1 MVAEYATCTRH
12 HKISTKITNEMRVSQ
27 IELITLMSGYIK
39 WLLIDKNA
47 FYKYEKTYIRVH
59 VREMSGH
66 LIFFKVRKLSGNSV
80 MCQEILCFSLM
91 TLESLVPDIFFL
103 LNS

>member
-1 MVAEYATCTRH
+1 MAAEYATCTRH

-27 IELITLMSGYIK
+27 IELITQKTGYIK

-66 LIFFKVRKLSGNSV
+66 LIFFQG
-80 MCQEILCFSLM
+80 QEIVREFCD
-91 TLESLVPDIFFL
+91 VPGNFTFQPDDT
-103 LNS
+103 